1 MAVHTA
7 VYGRIAFLNTAVNIV
22 LHALYHAVVC
32 RLRVSIIN
40 DRLELVR
47 IAQLLLLL
55 NVAQRIIANKSVH
68 LVHILNAMLLRHL
81 LTFHVKQV
89 LRIIHGLWF
98 RGVVTL

>member
-7 VYGRIAFLNTAVNIV
+7 VYGRIAFLNTAVNVV

-55 NVAQRIIANKSVH
+55 NVA
-68 LVHILNAMLLRHL
+68 
-81 LTFHVKQV
+81 
-89 LRIIHGLWF
+89 
-98 RGVVTL
+98 